1 MIDLKNE
8 VWGARNVQ
16 LQNPDHKM
24 KGNASGV
31 KYAQTYTQVTN
42 RNLRSHLDLN

>member
-1 MIDLKNE
+1 MTDLKNE
-8 VWGARNVQ
+8 MWGARSVPV
-16 LQNPDHKM
+16 QNPDRKM
-24 KGNASGV
+24 KGNASGM